1 MKKQLR
7 RVLVLL
13 LAFTM
18 CFGSAVTL
26 FAADAEVT
34 CPGADKVHT
43 KANCEY
49 VAEEVVAPL
58 CGKNGYTIYAC
69 TACHTHFVDDVTP
82 ALGGC
87 SEFKVVAE
95 VPATCEKAGV
105 KAHKECVVCGAK
117 YIGDTLY
124 TDEQLAIKAGHT
136 WGEWKET
143 YVACGKATAKV
154 RTCTVCGK
162 EEEANG
168 AKTEHK
174 WVVTVTEE
182 PNAETNKTGKATAE
196 CEYCH
201 ATRDIVVYPD
211 NHVCKKLTKHAAVK
225 ATCAASG
232 LKADYYECACGKKY
246 ADEKATKLITDEEFE
261 KNYVEQQHPSRASRT
276 IPATCEGYGHEMT
289 ICKDCGETL
298 EDKKIAPLGH
308 DWLTYPYDIYYNY
321 ETRATSKTAE
331 EGFTLIHKKGDVI
344 ETYNGFEWNNGER
357 TLWSDTIDGTVMR
370 YCLNATADDDYRTWA
385 NGGLL
390 STWIR
395 DENGIGF
402 DITVSIS
409 DEDVSCGIVAE
420 VIEKAKGHDYKKVT
434 IPADCGHVSMT
445 FYTCTNENCYDYHY
459 MDDTDDFMLD
469 KKGHLVFK
477 GSFYDIITG
486 EYVDDGYYYYNG
498 NGKVGVADADVTTYS
513 RLLNGESVR
522 MIVDA
527 GHPVTFGKDVDAK
540 NHAIKVKNDDKSKA
554 ATCTVNGYDVG
565 TCYCGKEIQIE
576 VPATGHKFQCR
587 GYSRPTCTKEG
598 TAIWRCENGCGETK
612 TTTIPVIAASEKT
625 EMTWKEFT
633 QTPRPW
639 FSIEGAI
646 RVSGAERHFHSGN
659 FVTEVVRKAS
669 CTQSELVKF
678 TCKDCGKVYTIDMEN
693 AKGHKDPGVYT
704 KMSADGKLVEAAA
717 EAEHYEFRY
726 LADVK
731 GADGKTIEHKKGDKV
746 DDATAATLA
755 DKTAEELKKAGFEK
769 VLVLAKTSAY
779 FCTECGEFVA
789 SKPAAHGG
797 HTIDLTKKVKGTPVT
812 HLTDGLKDHYVCSVC
827 GAKVLEDGT
836 SAVIKA
842 EGHKF
847 TKVAGKKATC
857 TEDGVKEH
865 YTCANEGCNKVFTY
879 DAKTKKY
886 VEYTGEL
893 VIAATGHKAVLWDA
907 SENDCTKTA
916 YKYNYCSACKAE
928 WVEGYAAPK
937 GHTMADV
944 KVVNPTC
951 TTDGV
956 SAHKKCKNCDYTEG
970 KTIIPATGHK
980 DADGTFTACNQKGRI
995 CTAEKCP
1002 DYYDAKTKTYIKVA
1016 DRKAFKDNNHAPE
1029 TKVAPATCTAA
1040 GYTMTVCTKCNE
1052 VLKVENPVAALG
1064 HEMVLDKVLVE
1075 ATEVA
1080 EGKALYKCA
1089 HANCDYTEEVVLPK
1103 LSDLK
1108 LNITAD
1114 NAVVAGATIVESGKV
1129 KVTVSISSLDSDIWG
1144 TNFTVKYDAKMFSFD
1159 RAEVIT
1165 ENFLVNA
1172 NALTTVVNKATVQ
1185 TGDVKVL
1192 ATAKNDEAG
1201 NPQNVK
1207 LAGTETLVE
1216 LYFTVVGNAAEQQ
1229 TFEIVE
1235 PSAGD
1240 LDGNKEIKASGVAT
1254 VDVAQIADVDGI
1266 AGINVNDL
1274 SALLRLMRN
1283 EEYSAAADL
1292 DKDGEITALD
1302 FTLLVN
1308 YLSGFATLKDIRN
1321 ATAE

>member
-95 VPATCEKAGV
+95 VPATCAKAGV

-117 YIGDTLY
+117 YIGDEPY
-124 TDEQLAIKAGHT
+124 TDEQLELPMIDHT
-136 WGEWKET
+136 WGEWEGE
-143 YVACGKATAKV
+143 VATCEGKSTRV
-154 RTCTVCGK
+154 RKCTVCGK
-162 EEEANG
+162 EDKENKAAIGHKYVIKEITVAPDKTMAVPGKAIAICENCKAEHEVEVWAEHECD
-168 AKTEHK
+168 AKDAKGKYLYLTLVK
-174 WVVTVTEE
+174 AKAATCTEE
-182 PNAETNKTGKATAE
+182 G
-196 CEYCH
+196 
-201 ATRDIVVYPD
+201 IV
-211 NHVCKKLTKHAAVK
+211 
-225 ATCAASG
+225 
-232 LKADYYECACGKKY
+232 ADYYVCKCGKILN
-246 ADEKATKLITDEEFE
+246 ANL
-261 KNYVEQQHPSRASRT
+261 V
-276 IPATCEGYGHEMT
+276 EMT
-289 ICKDCGETL
+289 AKEIAENVIEKHPDRTEQVVEPTCTVYGFKTTVCTKCGE
-298 EDKKIAPLGH
+298 KISDVEVIKPTGH
-308 DWLTYPYDIYYNY
+308 KYLTYPADVTRTVEG
-321 ETRATSKTAE
+321 ETVV
-331 EGFTLIHKKGDVI
+331 IHKKGEVVEDYSI
-344 ETYNGFEWNNGER
+344 ASE
-357 TLWSDTIDGTVMR
+357 DTEQTTITK
-370 YCLNATADDDYRTWA
+370 YCLNDKCSECVNKDEKARAHETADKVWSKGETEIFTDAD
-385 NGGLL
+385 
-390 STWIR
+390 
-395 DENGIGF
+395 GIDVDVVF
-402 DITVSIS
+402 
-409 DEDVSCGIVAE
+409 DEDV
-420 VIEKAKGHDYKKVT
+420 KAHILTTVVKAAGHTYVKGT
-434 IPADCGHVSMT
+434 TPADCGHGVLT
-445 FYTCTNENCYDYHY
+445 FWYCTNEDCSLALAGTTTVDGKEYKTLVNG
-459 MDDTDDFMLD
+459 
-469 KKGHLVFK
+469 KNVHLVLGDK
-477 GSFYDIITG
+477 AHPITVAKTKDGKEAVNANNHVVETPDIT
-486 EYVDDGYYYYNG
+486 
-498 NGKVGVADADVTTYS
+498 
-513 RLLNGESVR
+513 
-522 MIVDA
+522 
-527 GHPVTFGKDVDAK
+527 
-540 NHAIKVKNDDKSKA
+540 KSKDP
-554 ATCTVNGYDVG
+554 TCTENGYNVG
-565 TCYCGKEIQIE
+565 TCYCGKEVQE
-576 VPATGHKFQCR
+576 TVPALGHELGDLYFSQWRNQRMCSTERVVTLKCKNCNYQLQEKIPAIA
-587 GYSRPTCTKEG
+587 SSDKLNMTSKEFFKSVY
-598 TAIWRCENGCGETK
+598 TIKLSNGQIVK
-612 TTTIPVIAASEKT
+612 LSEKAIHN
-625 EMTWKEFT
+625 FGQGSILRAGSCAHSQLT
-633 QTPRPW
+633 QY
-639 FSIEGAI
+639 
-646 RVSGAERHFHSGN
+646 
-659 FVTEVVRKAS
+659 
-669 CTQSELVKF
+669 
-678 TCKDCGKVYTIDMEN
+678 TCADCGKVYTVDYEWIDNHTKPHGFGED
-693 AKGHKDPGVYT
+693 GYVY
-704 KMSADGKLVEAAA
+704 KISADGKLVERPASA
-717 EAEHYEFRY
+717 EKWVDKDGKEVAKGT
-726 LADVK
+726 K
-731 GADGKTIEHKKGDKV
+731 GAK
-746 DDATAATLA
+746 
-755 DKTAEELKKAGFEK
+755 
-769 VLVLAKTSAY
+769 LVLAQNAAY
-779 FCTECGEFVA
+779 FCKVCGEFVDGGTVKA
-789 SKPAAHGG
+789 FGG
-797 HTIDLTKKVKGTPVT
+797 HTVTTEVNEKGFAPTCET
-812 HLTDGLKDHYVCSVC
+812 TGLKDNYYKCDVCD
-827 GAKVLEDGT
+827 AYILKDGT

-842 EGHKF
+842 TGHDYV
-847 TKVAGKKATC
+847 KVAGKKATC

-865 YTCANEGCNKVFTY
+865 YTCANKGCNKVFTY

-970 KTIIPATGHK
+970 KTIIPATGHRDK
-980 DADGTFTACNQKGRI
+980 DGTFTDCNRKGRT

-1016 DRKAFKDNNHAPE
+1016 DRKAFTDNKHAPE
-1029 TKVAPATCTAA
+1029 TKDVHPTCTAA
-1040 GYTMTVCTKCNE
+1040 GYTITVCTKCNE

-1064 HEMVLDKVLVE
+1064 HKMQDKDTWTVVV
-1075 ATEVA
+1075 APTEVSA
-1080 EGKALYKCA
+1080 GKATSKCMNP
-1089 HANCDYTEEVVLPK
+1089 NCDYEEEVVIPK

-1114 NAVVAGATIVESGKV
+1114 NAVVAGETIVESGKV

-1159 RAEVIT
+1159 SAKVIT

-1172 NALTTVVNKATVQ
+1172 NALTKVVNKATVQ

-1216 LYFTVVGNAAEQQ
+1216 LYFTVVGNAAKQQ

-1308 YLSGFATLKDIRN
+1308 YLSGFATMKDIRN